1 MRCLLSGLTIQHS
14 QYPYDWEGSDVRACV
29 IKLPPQLQTVMIT
42 DPLGGPFEV
51 SQTIW
56 KDNLVS
62 ISSPIGE
69 GVGEWNGK
77 YILGIIS
84 TSQGDAEF
92 VCGGVKVTGLSRGSC
107 GLR

>member
-42 DPLGGPFEV
+42 DPLSGPFEV